1 MRIQIKIYDY
11 GDHWEILSPGTKFVY
26 LNNYTNS
33 NVSWDIIEKTNKT
46 NFWKRYKKRFG

>member
-1 MRIQIKIYDY
+1 MKLVIKINYY
-11 GDHWEILSPGTKFVY
+11 ENGWEIYNPGQEYVY

-33 NVSWDIIEKTNKT
+33 NVSWDIVEKTNKT